1 MSKVTQTAKTPA
13 LQKLPDI
20 HYLMSDAHHSV
31 KMGEKGVR
39 KAARV
44 VESKFWRGKCEHC
57 SYAIFPKSDKSN
69 ISMRKSL
76 KPFQGRLGDA
86 RAERN

>member
-1 MSKVTQTAKTPA
+1 MSRVTQTAKTPA

-44 VESKFWRGKCEHC
+44 VESKFWRGIQ
-57 SYAIFPKSDKSN
+57 A
-69 ISMRKSL
+69 
-76 KPFQGRLGDA
+76 
-86 RAERN
+86 